1 MTLYYYMYRCWQD
14 CCRRG
19 ENRSWPSVSVES
31 VDSEY
36 WCLNSAFVYAFIM
49 RLTVEERV
57 LRSTFKLN
65 TLCVCVCVCV
75 CVYIYIYIY
84 IYMALIGLSAV
95 LCGIVGIATG
105 WTNRSSKPG
114 QRFCHLQTR
123 PDRLWDTR
131 SVSYRGSSPVG
142 GWGRRPERDVVH
154 SFLSNADVDTEW

>member
-1 MTLYYYMYRCWQD
+1 
-14 CCRRG
+14 
-19 ENRSWPSVSVES
+19 
-31 VDSEY
+31 
-36 WCLNSAFVYAFIM
+36 
-49 RLTVEERV
+49 
-57 LRSTFKLN
+57 
-65 TLCVCVCVCV
+65 
-75 CVYIYIYIY
+75 
-84 IYMALIGLSAV
+84 MALIGLSAV

-154 SFLSNADVDTEW
+154 SFLSNADVDTECKQTSAPLLCLRSVDSDDFLLTCMKMRLTLVIPTEVLTGDVFEACDAVDNRET